1 MNVCAF
7 KKIKQLSLHYFESFY
22 DENNV
27 FLNSSYTIFD
37 MNDDFIDMLMK
48 CEEIIPQEKNQF
60 VNRITY
66 LKKENEHGAR
76 NIRAPK

>member
-48 CEEIIPQEKNQF
+48 CEEIIPHAKNQL
-60 VNRITY
+60 VNRITN
-66 LKKENEHGAR
+66 LKEIKESDESNLQQ
-76 NIRAPK
+76 P